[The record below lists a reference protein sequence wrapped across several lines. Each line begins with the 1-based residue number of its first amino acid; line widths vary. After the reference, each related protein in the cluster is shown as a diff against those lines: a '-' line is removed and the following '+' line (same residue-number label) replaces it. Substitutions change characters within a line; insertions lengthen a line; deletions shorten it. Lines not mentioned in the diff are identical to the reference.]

1 MKTLQN
7 IDPTPEQLSLITNPK
22 LGIRIIRGAAGSGK
36 TTTSIL
42 MMKTS
47 IGYVIDHFLSIGKSR
62 KVKLR
67 VFTFNRTLAAYVN
80 DLVSEMAANFENIEE
95 MLDIE
100 ITTLGKYFYSRI
112 NSPRIIQDEIK
123 NQFITSSSAMVP
135 LSTGFIIDEVE
146 YILGR
151 LAPDKYEEYID
162 IERTGRGNKPRV
174 DKHIRRQL
182 LDDVVYPYQEYKAS
196 CGYVDWHD
204 LANYFST
211 NKIEEI
217 DIAIVDEAQ
226 DFSSIQLKAIVNQL
240 SSETYATI
248 VLDSAQQIYKRSY
261 TWKEVGITGASY
273 SRLECNYRNTYE
285 IALFAHNLLQS
296 ANVVLDENATLPK
309 LESITRHGN
318 KPLLIKGEF
327 PAQITFILSFIHK
340 YVDLDND
347 TVGFL
352 HPKGGGWF
360 KYLKNK
366 LDEEQLD
373 YVEITR
379 KNCWPKGS
387 TNIALSTIHSA
398 KGLEFD
404 YVFIIGAEDS
414 HFAFESLDHEDA
426 NYASAIRL
434 FSMGITRAKNN
445 VIISC
450 KNETIPCFFEHLDV
464 NTYEEIVL

>member
-7 IDPTPEQLSLITNPK
+7 ITPTPEQLSLITHPK

-42 MMKTS
+42 MMKTA
-47 IGYVIDHFLSIGKSR
+47 IGYVIDHFLSTGNSSQ
-62 KVKLR
+62 VKLR

-100 ITTLGKYFYSRI
+100 ITTLGKYFYNRI
-112 NSPRIIQDEIK
+112 SSPRIIQDKIK
-123 NQFITSSSAMVP
+123 DQFLTQSGAKVP
-135 LSTGFIIDEVE
+135 LSSAFIIDEVD

-151 LAPDKYEEYID
+151 LPPDKYEEYID

-174 DKHIRRQL
+174 DKAIRRQL
-182 LDDVVYPYQEYKAS
+182 LDYVVYPYQKYKES
-196 CGYVDWHD
+196 TGFVDWHD
-204 LANYFST
+204 LAHYFST
-211 NKIEEI
+211 NKIEDI

-240 SSETYATI
+240 SPETYTTI

-261 TWKEVGITGASY
+261 TWKEIGITGASY

-296 ANVVLDENATLPK
+296 ANVALDENATLPK
-309 LESITRHGN
+309 LESITKHGN
-318 KPLLIKGEF
+318 KPLLVKGEF
-327 PAQITFILSFIHK
+327 PAQIKFILSFIHK
-340 YVDLDND
+340 YVDLAND

-352 HPKGGGWF
+352 HPKGGRWF
-360 KYLKNK
+360 DYLKEK
-366 LDEEQLD
+366 LDEEGLD
-373 YVEITR
+373 YVEIAR
-379 KNCWPKGS
+379 KNYWPKAD

-404 YVFIIGAEDS
+404 YVFIVGAQDS
-414 HFAFESLDHEDA
+414 HFVFESLDHEDA

-450 KNETIPCFFEHLDV
+450 KNETTPCFFKHLDA